1 MIFEPVHVTSRA
13 NVRPKN
19 SPSSTETIKKPM
31 YRTFAHLIDAYNTK
45 GAVRTFDYPN
55 SQGTPPIVGCPRLP
69 QLNVLHWVAAAVFHC
84 FFGRI
89 LDLGS
94 RAEPQKSIFSLKI
107 LLKNCFFGRIL
118 DLGSRA
124 ERQKSIFSLKILLKN
139 CFFGRILDLGSRAKL
154 QKSIFL

>member
-69 QLNVLHWVAAAVFHC
+69 QLKVLHWVAAAVFHC

-94 RAEPQKSIFSLKI
+94 RAEPQKSIFSFKILLKICFFRTDPGSRIQGRAPKVNFSFKI
-107 LLKNCFFGRIL
+107 LLKN
-118 DLGSRA
+118 
-124 ERQKSIFSLKILLKN
+124 
-139 CFFGRILDLGSRAKL
+139 
-154 QKSIFL
+154 